1 MLSGYKI
8 IIEQDTNP
16 SSLSYG
22 QTRQRRVFSEETCP
36 PGTDVAQW
44 EMTNQYCEMVDRMR
58 NGYLVTIYTDVNEDS
73 ATYNQTRTERVMDA
87 TTCPI
92 DTTNP
97 NWQNTGEAY
106 CEQILYTPGNVYG
119 NSGYEIQIQ
128 TDVNEFSSTYNQ
140 TRSQR
145 TQNLTNCPRPSTNEV
160 WEIISTVCETEKK
173 NNALIYTGYKI
184 VTRINTNQYSS
195 TYTGVAE
202 TLRVLDTTACP
213 ISDTT
218 PNWITQSSYCEVSN
232 GANTGYLIIIQKDT
246 NPLSDTYGQTQQ
258 VKVLDTVTCP
268 QSVQPS
274 THIPLDFEIANN
286 IRSDIYGGRIRLNNG
301 DIDIEFDNTIA
312 KGASMIGTI
321 QVNSSFEN
329 TPLVMSSFSFM
340 VDSQITYTAVQTPN
354 PFVWKTSTGSLR
366 FDVNPA

>member
-1 MLSGYKI
+1 ML
-8 IIEQDTNP
+8 T
-16 SSLSYG
+16 
-22 QTRQRRVFSEETCP
+22 
-36 PGTDVAQW
+36 
-44 EMTNQYCEMVDRMR
+44 
-58 NGYLVTIYTDVNEDS
+58 GYLISIYQDINPAS
-73 ATYNQTRTERVMDA
+73 LTYGQTRTERELSSDCPEGSGDPNYQITNRYCEMDSNHMKTGYLIVERTDVNPDSA
-87 TTCPI
+87 TYGDIQTTRTENHTECPP

-97 NWQNTGEAY
+97 NWVDTGEAS
-106 CEQILYTPGNVYG
+106 CEQIQYQSGAYG
-119 NSGYEIQIQ
+119 NSGYKLQVQ
-128 TDVNEFSSTYNQ
+128 TDVNQFSSTYMQ
-140 TRSQR
+140 TRTQR
-145 TQNLTNCPRPSTNEV
+145 TQDLTTCPLPNTQPTYV
-160 WEIISTVCETEKK
+160 IISEVCETEKK

-274 THIPLDFEIANN
+274 THIPLDFEIVNN

-312 KGASMIGTI
+312 KGSSMTGTI

-366 FDVNPA
+366 IDVNPA